1 MIAVL
6 LNLSIARKLTIAF
19 AVVILAAAG
28 AGGAAW
34 LRLADIERTARW
46 NAHTYQVLEQ
56 ADRIVAAMVNQETG
70 VRGHLL
76 NGDPAFLEPY
86 RSGRAAYAQA
96 LAEIR
101 RLTSDNAEQQARLDE
116 LDRYAR
122 GWMEGHAG
130 RQVALMARG
139 DAASQARARQME
151 EQGAGKA
158 AMDALRATAAAIATV
173 ERELLAA
180 RSAAQDSAFGAARMA
195 LALGTGLAALL
206 SLLCGF
212 ALARSIARPL
222 SRLADQVSRI
232 AGGDLDVTLDGAAR
246 RDEVG
251 SLVQAVAVLRD
262 NSLRART
269 LEAEAAA
276 MRERSE
282 AQRIEAQRA
291 LAEELEQT
299 VGGVSTTLS
308 EAAAVLQT
316 SVEGLT
322 TIAAR
327 TADQTNA
334 ASGGALQASE
344 NVQAVAA
351 SAEELAASVAEITR
365 QVAEAAVVA
374 SRASQEARA
383 TDGIVRSLT
392 EGAERIGDVVRMIGD
407 IAGQTNLLALNA
419 TIEAARA
426 GEAGKGF
433 AVVASEVKQLASQT
447 ATATGEIGRQIADM
461 QAATGQAV
469 EAIRTIGM
477 TVDRSSEIAA
487 AIAAAVEEQGAATSE
502 IARNVGQAAAGT
514 SEVSVQVERV
524 NAGVGETTGSLDALR
539 EGADNVARQGD
550 KLRAEVTG
558 LAARLRSDARRAA

>member
-1 MIAVL
+1 
-6 LNLSIARKLTIAF
+6 
-19 AVVILAAAG
+19 
-28 AGGAAW
+28 
-34 LRLADIERTARW
+34 
-46 NAHTYQVLEQ
+46 
-56 ADRIVAAMVNQETG
+56 
-70 VRGHLL
+70 
-76 NGDPAFLEPY
+76 
-86 RSGRAAYAQA
+86 
-96 LAEIR
+96 
-101 RLTSDNAEQQARLDE
+101 
-116 LDRYAR
+116 
-122 GWMEGHAG
+122 
-130 RQVALMARG
+130 
-139 DAASQARARQME
+139 
-151 EQGAGKA
+151 
-158 AMDALRATAAAIATV
+158 
-173 ERELLAA
+173 
-180 RSAAQDSAFGAARMA
+180 MA
-195 LALGTGLAALL
+195 LAIGTGLAALL
-206 SLLCGF
+206 SLICGF
-212 ALARSIARPL
+212 ALARGIARPL

-232 AGGDLDVTLDGAAR
+232 AGGDLNVSLDGTAR

-251 SLVQAVAVLRD
+251 SLVQAVAVLKD
-262 NSLRART
+262 NSMRARE
-269 LEAEAAA
+269 LEAEATAV
-276 MRERSE
+276 RERTE

-291 LAEELEQT
+291 LADELEQT

-308 EAAAVLQT
+308 AAAAVLQN

-327 TADQTNA
+327 TADQTDA
-334 ASGGALQASE
+334 ASGGAIKASE

-351 SAEELAASVAEITR
+351 SAEELAASVAEISR
-365 QVAEAAVVA
+365 QVAEAAAVA
-374 SRASQEARA
+374 SRASDEARA

-461 QAATGQAV
+461 QAATSQAV
-469 EAIRTIGM
+469 EAIRTIGI

-550 KLRAEVTG
+550 TLRDEVSG